1 MTKQSKWTIPDELK
15 VFFLLYFCDIN
26 IVLIDNYF
34 IATIFFI
41 QAARELAEK
50 ASNQQSDR
58 ETGTNAASEPSTIP
72 ANQSST
78 AVGLIAPSA
87 HDASANSVPPGAS
100 ASHNVDNTS
109 SSSTVGK
116 QNGGPNTRA
125 VPVTTSTEVQLVA
138 TDAGT
143 NRFVQTFTIF
153 QSCNYYT

>member
-26 IVLIDNYF
+26 ISLNDNYF

-41 QAARELAEK
+41 QAARELA
-50 ASNQQSDR
+50 ADR
-58 ETGTNAASEPSTIP
+58 ETGTIAASEHSTIP

-87 HDASANSVPPGAS
+87 HDASANSVTPGAG

-116 QNGGPNTRA
+116 QNGGPNISS